1 MKNCLLGS
9 LFFIVI
15 MVVSQSCDY
24 RDEET
29 LYPQV
34 CDTTQVTYAL
44 TIAPLVELRCTPCH
58 NAEAIESGIPLIGY
72 DNIKAM
78 VDGQRLLG
86 AIHHEVGFSPMPKDR
101 SMLPECEVL
110 KFDRWV
116 ADGALNN

>member
-1 MKNCLLGS
+1 MKNCLLS
-9 LFFIVI
+9 LLLFIG
-15 MVVSQSCDY
+15 MVTSQSCEY

-44 TIAPLVELRCTPCH
+44 VIAPLVELRCTPCH
-58 NAEAIESGIPLIGY
+58 DAQAIESSIPLVGY

-78 VDGQRLLG
+78 VDAGRLLG

-101 SMLPECEVL
+101 SKLAECEIL
-110 KFDRWV
+110 TFDRWV
-116 ADGALNN
+116 TDGALNN